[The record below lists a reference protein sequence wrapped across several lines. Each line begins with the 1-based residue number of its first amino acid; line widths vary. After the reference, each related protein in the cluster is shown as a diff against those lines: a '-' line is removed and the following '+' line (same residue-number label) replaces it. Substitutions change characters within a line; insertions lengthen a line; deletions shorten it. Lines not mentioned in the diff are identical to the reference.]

1 MTKSIENIPA
11 CNELNPLATDLI
23 GKLNTSKFVSGGM
36 PPAKVSLRLSTHL
49 VGLEVQILFQVF
61 IFIHTLCILV
71 TKANA
76 SLHRLALV
84 FVGRKCN
91 TYPQNICAGSNIAY
105 TARDICVQ
113 FSFI

>member
-1 MTKSIENIPA
+1 MTKNIENIPA

-23 GKLNTSKFVSGGM
+23 GKLNTSEFVTGGM
-36 PPAKVSLRLSTHL
+36 PPAKVWLSWSFKDFPR
-49 VGLEVQILFQVF
+49 ILLDYRGPFFFQVF

-91 TYPQNICAGSNIAY
+91 TYPKTYVLAQI
-105 TARDICVQ
+105 
-113 FSFI
+113 